1 MTLIDQLMPAFRL
14 RQVDHVAVQA
24 PPDCAWA
31 AVESFDASSISYVR
45 WLFDLRLIPAW
56 ISARVRGRPAP
67 ERARLSL
74 RDAGSAA
81 GFFRLDEP
89 AREICVGSIGK
100 FWKADIEYASDAQHR
115 FQTFAEPGFGK
126 LAWSLRI
133 DPRASGG
140 SWITFDLRVGATDDQ
155 AWRTFGRY
163 WALIGQFSHLVRRG
177 LLSAMERELGSA
189 VPVSELRLPGDE
201 ILPDARFLR
210 TQSRIIEAPAG
221 AIFPWLAQMGAQ
233 RAGWY
238 SIDAIDNGGRHS
250 ADAIDPTLQDIHA
263 GDIIPTM
270 PDRPGGFCV
279 LAVDPPR
286 SLILGSPSLLPGQEA
301 EGLGDDPPWR
311 DTWTFALDPI
321 GEDATL
327 LITRV
332 RAEYERG
339 LKLALVTSFMSA
351 AHAVMGR
358 TQLRNVKRR
367 AEGAATVG

>member
-1 MTLIDQLMPAFRL
+1 MTLIGQLMPDFRL
-14 RQVDHVAVQA
+14 RQVDHVAVEA
-24 PPDCAWA
+24 SPDRAWE
-31 AVESFDASSISYVR
+31 AVEAFDAASIAYIR

-74 RDAGSAA
+74 RDAGEVA
-81 GFFRLDEP
+81 GFFRLEER

-100 FWKADIEYASDAQHR
+100 FWKADIEYAPDAQHR

-140 SWITFDLRVGATDDQ
+140 AWITFDLRVGATDDQ

-177 LLSAMERELGSA
+177 LLGALERELGAVGPPSA
-189 VPVSELRLPGDE
+189 WRLPGDG

-210 TQSRIIEAPAG
+210 TQARVVEAPPA
-221 AIFPWLAQMGAQ
+221 AIFPWLAQMGAE

-250 ADAIDPTLQDIHA
+250 SEVIDPKLQDIHV
-263 GDIIPTM
+263 GDVIPTM

-279 LAVDPPR
+279 LAVDPPHA
-286 SLILGSPSLLPGQEA
+286 LILGSPSLLPGSEA
-301 EGLGDDPPWR
+301 EDLGDDPLWR
-311 DTWTFALDPI
+311 DTWAFALEPI

-332 RAEYERG
+332 RAEYARG

-367 AEGAATVG
+367 AEQVATVS